1 MINLMIKQKLANG
14 NQRIWKLKSTQDVHT
29 FGTSRL
35 ADVIS
40 ISSVDSGI
48 QAIFEHKDG
57 QWCYIPL
64 SQESLQQKSKPIH
77 LNKSTEIKLN
87 GSTLFIEPII
97 KNTDITKDILNH
109 QSQNEKDKK
118 AFQLFV
124 VRLGNKIIETK
135 VLDLNISYF
144 PSCIEPRTAVNC
156 HPSEN
161 WHKQQIHNFEV
172 SQKTIYLHPL
182 EQLTETKLKDLI
194 DPESKNGLYIM
205 AGFAVIISLMGLLAP
220 KKTEML
226 VQAPQVVSQK
236 ILVKKDLKPRKSEP
250 IEKKMPVAKMAP
262 QPNQKPQA
270 SAPKAN
276 VADAVKAL
284 SVGGRL
290 SQLIGK
296 VSAQGS
302 KTKNVIVT
310 TNGVKAGSGPSGG
323 ALSTLSKID
332 RPGTTWGG
340 IGAGKGVNIGT
351 VGAGGGRSV
360 AGYGSLNGGNIGNAG
375 VGLIEDE
382 SEIVG
387 GLDREIIA
395 QYIKTQLGQILYCYE
410 RQLSANPELY
420 GKVSVKFTI
429 SGSGQV
435 EEQKIGDTTL
445 KNSTVEGCIL
455 KKVATW
461 KFPAPQGG
469 TRVIV
474 TYPFL
479 FKSTN

>member
-1 MINLMIKQKLANG
+1 MMNLIIKQKLANG
-14 NQRIWKLKSTQDVHT
+14 NHKVWKLKSTQEVHT

-35 ADVIS
+35 ADLIS
-40 ISSVDSGI
+40 ISPVDSGI
-48 QAIFEHKDG
+48 QAVFEFKNG
-57 QWCYIPL
+57 KWNFIPL
-64 SQESLQQKSKPIH
+64 SQDTLKKSSTHISINKPM
-77 LNKSTEIKLN
+77 EIKLN
-87 GSTLFIEPII
+87 GSSLFIEPII
-97 KNTDITKDILNH
+97 KNSNLAEEIYAH
-109 QSQNEKDKK
+109 QSFNDKDKK
-118 AFQLFV
+118 AFQLYV
-124 VRLGNKIIETK
+124 VRQANKIIETK
-135 VLDLNISYF
+135 VLDLNIDYF
-144 PSCIEPRTAVNC
+144 PSCIEPRTAINC
-156 HPSEN
+156 HPSEQ
-161 WHKQQIHNFEV
+161 WQKQQIGNFEI

-194 DPESKNGLYIM
+194 DPESKSGLYIM
-205 AGFAVIISLMGLLAP
+205 GGFTLLILLMALFTP
-220 KKTEML
+220 KKPEML

-236 ILVKKDLKPRKSEP
+236 ILVKMDLKNKKTEMQ
-250 IEKKMPVAKMAP
+250 KKMAAHAPAP
-262 QPNQKPQA
+262 QQRQPA
-270 SAPKAN
+270 SAPQKPAN
-276 VADAVKAL
+276 VTDAVKAL
-284 SVGGRL
+284 SAGGRL

-310 TNGVKAGSGPSGG
+310 TNGVKAGSAPSGA
-323 ALSTLSKID
+323 ALSTLAKID

-340 IGAGKGVNIGT
+340 IAKGKGVNIGT
-351 VGAGGGRSV
+351 VGAGGGRSI
-360 AGYGSLNGGNIGNAG
+360 AGYGSLKGGDVGNAG

-382 SEIVG
+382 SEITG

-445 KNSTVEGCIL
+445 KNTSVEGCIL
-455 KKVATW
+455 KKVASW

-469 TRVIV
+469 TKVIV